1 MKRFYLTLILTC
13 SAAVTLPAYAA
24 MENMPGMANMGS
36 SAKNMGAAS
45 VQPAITQAFM
55 AQGKINGINPDA
67 GTVNITHGPIK
78 ALAWPAMTMS
88 FPVRDKAA
96 MLNGLKVGETVNF
109 DLAKD
114 SAGRY
119 IITRIAPTGQ

>member
-1 MKRFYLTLILTC
+1 MKRFYLTLVLLC
-13 SAAVTLPAYAA
+13 SAAATLPAYAA
-24 MENMPGMANMGS
+24 MGDMPGMANMGN

-45 VQPAITQAFM
+45 GQTAVTQAFM
-55 AQGKINGINPDA
+55 AQGKINSVNPDA

-78 ALAWPAMTMS
+78 ALAWPGMTMN
-88 FPVRDKAA
+88 FPVQDKS
-96 MLNGLKVGETVNF
+96 MLNGLKAGEIVDF

-119 IITRIAPTGQ
+119 AITRITPIGQ